1 MTFRA
6 KPVGNRP
13 HRPSRDGE
21 SRRNFYLNI
30 GFGIA
35 TVAAVLILVGVAVV
49 TWYSQHLA
57 AAASVDGQ
65 TITRDDFS
73 ERASVELWRLQQ
85 QVDRV
90 NTAQAAG
97 RLTSAE
103 AQTQLQ
109 AIQSQA
115 SSETLAPIVIER
127 LIDSRIQARLAT
139 EEQIAIT
146 PEQIDAKIIEEA
158 TTPEERHAW
167 IIAVKPAIDANATE
181 PTAEQTAAAKAIAD
195 QALKDVTSG
204 AKTWED
210 VAKAVSTD
218 SSKTSGGDLGW
229 INADAA
235 EDQAFLDAIFAAEQN
250 KPTAVIESEDGIYQ
264 IGRVTEISPASVD
277 NAWEQKLAE
286 TEIKLETYRKVIESE
301 LIREALEDKVVT
313 AAKAS
318 TKQRHVREIAIQAP
332 ETPPTDKAI
341 KVRHILYSPNDDAQ
355 AAAEL
360 AEDDP
365 AWTVA
370 KLSAEKDLAILKK
383 DPSKFDEIARKD
395 SDDESAVGETGNGG
409 KLPYIDTDGRF
420 VSAFS
425 DAVLD
430 KPELKAGDLVG
441 PIRTEFGW
449 HIIQVMYRP
458 PDIDEINRLREQAAG
473 GSDFAALARDY
484 SDGAEAGKGGDK
496 GWVGEGLID
505 ARLLRAINEAPVHG
519 LSAVVEI
526 TGAGLF
532 LYQVVEERTVAPD
545 ADQVDTIE
553 ANAFQNWYGE
563 KKDAVRITRELLGSS
578 S

>member
-21 SRRNFYLNI
+21 SRRNFYLNV
-30 GFGIA
+30 GFGLA
-35 TVAAVLILVGVAVV
+35 TAAAVLILVGVGVV

-90 NTAQAAG
+90 NAALAAG
-97 RLTSAE
+97 RLTSAQQQ
-103 AQTQLQ
+103 AQLQ

-115 SSETLAPIVIER
+115 ASDTLAPLVIER
-127 LIDSRIQARLAT
+127 LIDSRIQSRLAT
-139 EEQIAIT
+139 EEGIAIT
-146 PEQIDAKIIEEA
+146 PEQIDARIIEEA
-158 TTPEERHAW
+158 TTLEERHAW
-167 IIAVKPAIDANATE
+167 IIAVKPVIDADATE
-181 PTAEQTAAAKAIAD
+181 PTAEQKTAAKAIAD

-204 AKTWED
+204 TKTWED

-218 SSKTSGGDLGW
+218 SSKTLGGDLGW
-229 INADAA
+229 INVEAA
-235 EDQAFLDAIFAAEQN
+235 EDQAFLDAIFAAEAN

-264 IGRVTEISPASVD
+264 IGRVTEISPATVD
-277 NAWEQKLAE
+277 QAWEQKLAE

-301 LIREALEDKVVT
+301 LVREALEDKVVA
-313 AAKAS
+313 AAKAA
-318 TKQRHVREIAIQAP
+318 TKQRHVRELAIQAP
-332 ETPPTDKAI
+332 ETPPTDKAV

-360 AEDDP
+360 PEDDA

-370 KLSAEKDLAILKK
+370 KLAAEADLATLKA
-383 DPSKFDEIARKD
+383 DPSKFDAIAREK
-395 SDDESAVGETGNGG
+395 SDDESAVGEAGNGG
-409 KLPYIDTDGRF
+409 KLPYVDADGRF
-420 VSAFS
+420 VSAFA

-441 PIRTEFGW
+441 PVRSEFGW
-449 HIIQVMYRP
+449 HLIQVMYRP

-473 GSDFAALARDY
+473 GTDFATLARDY
-484 SDGAEAGKGGDK
+484 SDGPEAGKGGDK

-505 ARLLRAINEAPVHG
+505 ARLLRAINEAPVGG

-526 TGAGLF
+526 ENAGVF
-532 LYQVVEERTVAPD
+532 LYQVVEERTQAPD
-545 ADQVDTIE
+545 ADQIETIE
-553 ANAFQNWYGE
+553 ANAFQNWYAE
-563 KKDAVRITRELLGSS
+563 KKDAVRITRDLLGSS